1 MNRDIQTITDPKSKP
16 SHVRRDLRI
25 FRNHPVGG
33 QVLDMLIAFV
43 KDESRPTDQR
53 LLATEVLGWY
63 NMYHNKAS
71 IIQSLKGIQTN
82 DATLKNEIE
91 KSIARLEGK
100 NR

>member
-1 MNRDIQTITDPKSKP
+1 M
-16 SHVRRDLRI
+16 RRDLRI
-25 FRNHPVGG
+25 FRNHPVGRK
-33 QVLDMLIAFV
+33 VLDMLIAFV
-43 KDESRPTDQR
+43 KDKSRPTDQR

-71 IIQSLKGIQTN
+71 IIQSLKEIRSN
-82 DATLKNEIE
+82 DATLKKEIE

>member
-1 MNRDIQTITDPKSKP
+1 MNRDIQTITDPKSKA

-33 QVLDMLIAFV
+33 KPLDMIIDFV
-43 KDESRPTDQR
+43 KDESRPIDQR
-53 LLATEVLGWY
+53 LLAAEVLGWY
-63 NMYHNKAS
+63 NMYHDKAN
-71 IIQSLKGIQTN
+71 IIRSLKGIHST
-82 DATLKNEIE
+82 DAALKNEIE

>member
-1 MNRDIQTITDPKSKP
+1 MERDIQTITDPKSKA

-33 QVLDMLIAFV
+33 KPLDMIIDFV

-53 LLATEVLGWY
+53 LIAAEVLGWY

-71 IIQSLKGIQTN
+71 IIQSLKEIQTN
-82 DATLKNEIE
+82 DAALKNEIE